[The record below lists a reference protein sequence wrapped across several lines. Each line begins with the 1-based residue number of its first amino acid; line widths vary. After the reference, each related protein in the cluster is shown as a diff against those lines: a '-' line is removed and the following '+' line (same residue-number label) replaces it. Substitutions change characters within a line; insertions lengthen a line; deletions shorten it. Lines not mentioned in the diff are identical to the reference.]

1 MGKDFLLKIL
11 FRPMMFLSGMASPP
25 PISLCLAALEKTKE
39 SVIEGIS
46 NVAALQKTVSFMFMG
61 IRILPGTPL
70 EKIALKEGV
79 IRLGQDLIGSVY
91 YLSPGL
97 DRQWP
102 RKILTYGFKD
112 HRCCFFP
119 ADKFESATKILYQM
133 GYSGSLWEM
142 LSPSKMRTTPRAT
155 DRVLG

>member
-1 MGKDFLLKIL
+1 MRRLDIALRGMGKDFLFKDIISTNDV
-11 FRPMMFLSGMASPP
+11 FVRNGIATANFFMFGGPG
-25 PISLCLAALEKTKE
+25 ETKE

-91 YLSPGL
+91 YLSPPDWIDNGL
-97 DRQWP
+97 R
-102 RKILTYGFKD
+102 R
-112 HRCCFFP
+112 
-119 ADKFESATKILYQM
+119 S
-133 GYSGSLWEM
+133 
-142 LSPSKMRTTPRAT
+142 
-155 DRVLG
+155 

>member
-1 MGKDFLLKIL
+1 
-11 FRPMMFLSGMASPP
+11 MFGGPG
-25 PISLCLAALEKTKE
+25 ETKE
-39 SVIEGIS
+39 SVIEGLAMLLLYRRFPLCS
-46 NVAALQKTVSFMFMG
+46 WDPH
-61 IRILPGTPL
+61 LPGTPL

-91 YLSPGL
+91 YLSPDWIDNGE
-97 DRQWP
+97 
-102 RKILTYGFKD
+102 KILTYGFKD